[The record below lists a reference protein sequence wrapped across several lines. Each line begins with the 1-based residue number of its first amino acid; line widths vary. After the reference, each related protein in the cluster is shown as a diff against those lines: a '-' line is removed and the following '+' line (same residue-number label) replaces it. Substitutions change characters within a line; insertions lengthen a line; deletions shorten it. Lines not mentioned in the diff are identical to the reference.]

1 MNKSKKV
8 IIVFGTRPEA
18 IKMAPIIKA
27 FLRDG
32 NINPVVCVTGQHK
45 EMLYQVLDFFQ
56 ITPDYDLELMTAN
69 QSLCGLT
76 ARAVKGVEEVMHREK
91 PDMVLVQGD
100 TTTAFTGAYVG
111 FLNKVPVGHVEAGL
125 RTGNKAEPFPE
136 EVNRRLIG
144 QVADL
149 HFCPTD
155 VAAGNLIAEQT
166 TDAVHVLGNTVI
178 DALLAGTALLGDSW
192 KPSPT
197 ELGAMATAEKS
208 VLITLHRRE
217 TFGGEL
223 DELLNALDRLATDHP
238 ETEFI
243 FPVHPNPN
251 VRNPVI
257 ERLSGLE
264 NLKIIDPLDYPNF
277 IWAMSKATLI
287 LTDSGGVQ
295 EEAPSLGVPV
305 LVARKVTERQ
315 EGVDAG
321 VAELVG
327 TDEEVVYAAANKLLA
342 YPSKHQIPNPYGDGH
357 ASERIVA
364 TCIEFLN
371 TSK

>member
-1 MNKSKKV
+1 MNKPNKV
-8 IIVFGTRPEA
+8 LIVFGTRPEA

-27 FLRDG
+27 FLKDG
-32 NINPVVCVTGQHK
+32 SIHPVVCVSGQHK

-56 ITPDYDLELMTAN
+56 IVPDYDLELMTAN

-76 ARAVKGVEEVMHREK
+76 ARAITGIEVVIKKEK
-91 PDMVLVQGD
+91 PDLVLVQGD

-111 FLNKVPVGHVEAGL
+111 FLNSVPVGHIEAGL

-136 EVNRRLIG
+136 EANRRLIG

-155 VAAGNLIAEQT
+155 VAAANLISEQT
-166 TDAVHVLGNTVI
+166 TEGVQVIGNTVI
-178 DALLAGTALLGDSW
+178 DALLTGTKLLGDSW
-192 KPSPT
+192 APAPS
-197 ELGAMATAEKS
+197 ELGVMASADKS

-223 DELLNALDRLATDHP
+223 NGLLNALGRLAADHP

-251 VRNPVI
+251 VRSPVM
-257 ERLSGLE
+257 ERLSGVG
-264 NLKIIDPLDYPNF
+264 NLTITDPLDYPNF
-277 IWAMSKATLI
+277 IWAMSQASLI

-327 TDEEVVYAAANKLLA
+327 TDEEVVYAAANKVLA
-342 YPSKHQIPNPYGDGH
+342 NPSKHQIPNPYGDGL

-364 TCIEFLN
+364 ACKVFLN
-371 TSK
+371 TSR